1 MTAIRITS
9 LCSAAYRHW
18 QSGIARIR
26 TPLLLSAGRA
36 AIDRYFLSASS
47 PAAVGLL
54 LWAHAGTDRRTD
66 TVPLHRPW
74 YAYYAGNANKQ
85 QWQFMEPGGVLR
97 PIRVHRIGSV
107 TVKLWCTNC
116 CINELTCQLLAN
128 VLECYQKYKVSPRE
142 RRDDM
147 PPLPLAVRR
156 WQKSRRIYVRP
167 RTGPQS
173 AHLWWPAVA
182 KLLAAS
188 VPIA

>member
-26 TPLLLSAGRA
+26 TPLLLSAGHA
-36 AIDRYFLSASS
+36 AIDRYFLSASN

-74 YAYYAGNANKQ
+74 YAYYAGSANKQ
-85 QWQFMEPGGVLR
+85 QWQFMEPGGVLH

-116 CINELTCQLLAN
+116 CINEHTAVYWLVSCWQTCWN
-128 VLECYQKYKVSPRE
+128 VTKKTRYRPGNGETICLPAVSSSTVAKIAADLRPST
-142 RRDDM
+142 DGS
-147 PPLPLAVRR
+147 AVRT
-156 WQKSRRIYVRP
+156 SM
-167 RTGPQS
+167 
-173 AHLWWPAVA
+173 VA
-182 KLLAAS
+182 GGG
-188 VPIA
+188 